1 MKELLLFASSLQE
14 RVVANKDKR
23 YSGCH
28 GVKSVQP
35 PPISTRWDSPPSA
48 DEHIEMNAWEAGL
61 PKVRRRHDIGVIDAS
76 ADLFGEGQTSA
87 TIEYG
92 DMQPPEG
99 VLGSRVKALNEL
111 KMTPKGVSGV
121 GVWENV
127 GLVSM
132 HFMTG
137 GDNNR
142 RWLDTSTI
150 THQSK
155 IMFEAVMDAWGQ
167 GPYVSGGDLNFV
179 VLGVGGIRL
188 LSRYTGYEDS
198 HCAKPPP
205 RTLQLN
211 FPYERSGD
219 RSNRSALLLQAMR
232 TNSCGDLADVIE
244 NQLKAGGVA
253 IQLLFYASELTGR
266 IHQDGAG
273 VVADT
278 VPPVAANVALTLWTA
293 DGEQSVFGFYPAS
306 VRSIQ
311 AKGFDRDARE
321 EAACAEFHR
330 TPGCGA
336 VLNSWSYNISHGVIP
351 DVAHGVSVTS
361 PQMSLA
367 MRIHES
373 DDGLSIMERLR
384 RGGAVCFYDAAAAA
398 AGGSDEAA
406 DELDEILVMSQE
418 TEKLSISQDG

>member
-1 MKELLLFASSLQE
+1 
-14 RVVANKDKR
+14 
-23 YSGCH
+23 
-28 GVKSVQP
+28 
-35 PPISTRWDSPPSA
+35 
-48 DEHIEMNAWEAGL
+48 
-61 PKVRRRHDIGVIDAS
+61 
-76 ADLFGEGQTSA
+76 
-87 TIEYG
+87 
-92 DMQPPEG
+92 
-99 VLGSRVKALNEL
+99 
-111 KMTPKGVSGV
+111 
-121 GVWENV
+121 
-127 GLVSM
+127 
-132 HFMTG
+132 
-137 GDNNR
+137 
-142 RWLDTSTI
+142 
-150 THQSK
+150 
-155 IMFEAVMDAWGQ
+155 
-167 GPYVSGGDLNFV
+167 
-179 VLGVGGIRL
+179 
-188 LSRYTGYEDS
+188 
-198 HCAKPPP
+198 
-205 RTLQLN
+205 
-211 FPYERSGD
+211 
-219 RSNRSALLLQAMR
+219 MR